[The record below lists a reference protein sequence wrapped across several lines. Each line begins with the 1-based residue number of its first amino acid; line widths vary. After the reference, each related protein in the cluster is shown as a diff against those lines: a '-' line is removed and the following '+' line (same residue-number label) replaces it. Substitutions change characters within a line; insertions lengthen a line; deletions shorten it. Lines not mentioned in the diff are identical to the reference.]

1 MELKRD
7 AVKII
12 QKNKKAYF
20 NYEIL
25 EKYEAGI
32 VLKGTEIKSIREGNV
47 SINESYARVDNGEV
61 FVHNMDISPYKSGNI
76 ANHEPKRPRKLL
88 LNKVEIKRLAGKTQ
102 EKGLTIIPL
111 ALYFKEGLAKLEI
124 GVGKGKHLFDKRE
137 SIKKKMADRE
147 MARVFKKR

>member
-1 MELKRD
+1 MAAKSEKTL
-7 AVKII
+7 
-12 QKNKKAYF
+12 KNKKAYF

-61 FVHNMDISPYKSGNI
+61 FVYNMDISPYKCGSI

-88 LNKVEIKRLAGKTQ
+88 LNKTEIKRLAGKTQ

-124 GVGKGKHLFDKRE
+124 GLGKGKHLFDKRE

-147 MARVFKKR
+147 MARAFKKR